1 MPADDTSK
9 RVPVSVI
16 IPCYN
21 CSETIML
28 AVDSII
34 RQSALP
40 EDIFLVDDASSDNGQ
55 TTKVLHAIKERLD
68 RTIKVN
74 IIHLDENNGPAFARN
89 TGWTAASQPYIAFL
103 DADDAWHPKKLEITY
118 GIMERNPLIDLI
130 GHDFYISGRTEMMNA
145 VLSESSY
152 EIVKKGFYSIL
163 LVSPFVT
170 PSFFLKR
177 SISERFNVH
186 LRYCEDYEFLLRVAY
201 RYHVYYTRLKL
212 VQLGKEPF
220 TGGGL
225 TAKRT
230 RMRLGEVAM
239 HFEILKY
246 KKGHI
251 ILLPAFILLSV
262 IKHIVRLGLTKF
274 RVKSFSRK

>member
-21 CSETIML
+21 CSKTIAL
-28 AVDSII
+28 AVDSVI

-40 EDIFLVDDASSDNGQ
+40 EEIFLVDDASSDNGQ
-55 TTKVLHAIKERLD
+55 TTKALHAIKERLD

-74 IIHLDENNGPAFARN
+74 IIHLDENKGPAFARN
-89 TGWTAASQPYIAFL
+89 TGWNVASQPYIALL

-118 GIMERNPLIDLI
+118 DIMERNPLIDLI
-130 GHDFYISGRTEMMNA
+130 GHDFYISGRTEMMKA

-163 LVSPFVT
+163 FVSPFVT

-177 SISERFNVH
+177 SIAERFNVH
-186 LRYCEDYEFLLRVAY
+186 LRYCEDYEFLLRVAH
-201 RYHVYYTRLKL
+201 RYHVYYTTLKL

-230 RMRLGEVAM
+230 SMRMGEIKMYLEA
-239 HFEILKY
+239 LKY
-246 KKGHI
+246 RKGLVV
-251 ILLPAFILLSV
+251 LLPVLILFSM
-262 IKHIVRLGLTKF
+262 IKHVTLLGLSF
-274 RVKSFSRK
+274 LRGKSI